1 MTMIKV
7 RRYLRGSGRVL
18 AFVFAASVVWL
29 LFDMAALRISL
40 NDANSQLLKE
50 RSMREQA
57 RTRAPRPAKR
67 GFQHPLQKVADA
79 EGAPARRAPPRVAE
93 VYRHGAAMRNEKVE
107 SFDMKQRSR
116 TDKVLSEHQ
125 RGDAA
130 KYSTPAVVK
139 VDQKEVKLGGSKAV
153 ERPVS
158 LQSKEPP
165 AAQEEMLETKQ
176 EVAKARAVLQPSDK
190 VKAEAQDVTK
200 EGRRSAN
207 QTRPVQTTSHPS
219 NKDVRGRQGVQ
230 VEQLKLKETMR
241 AAVRDNVTAPR
252 REASVHK
259 VLALDA
265 TLAPRDPAAVGQFGQ
280 AAFASS
286 GEDALVRKRWDEGY
300 FNVYLSDKIPID
312 RALPDTRPDS

>member
-1 MTMIKV
+1 MTLIKV

-29 LFDMAALRISL
+29 LLDMAALRISL

-50 RSMREQA
+50 RSMRELA
-57 RTRAPRPAKR
+57 RTRAPRPARR

-79 EGAPARRAPPRVAE
+79 EDAPVRRAPPRVAE
-93 VYRHGAAMRNEKVE
+93 VYRHGAARRDEKVE
-107 SFDMKQRSR
+107 SFDMKRRSR
-116 TDKVLSEHQ
+116 TEKVLSEHQ

-130 KYSTPAVVK
+130 KYSTPTVVK
-139 VDQKEVKLGGSKAV
+139 VDQKEVKLGRSKAV
-153 ERPVS
+153 ERSVS

-165 AAQEEMLETKQ
+165 AAQEDMLEKKQ

-190 VKAEAQDVTK
+190 EAQDVTK
-200 EGRRSAN
+200 EGRQSAN
-207 QTRPVQTTSHPS
+207 RTRPVQTTSHPS

-230 VEQLKLKETMR
+230 VEQLKLKETVR
-241 AAVRDNVTAPR
+241 AAVWDNVTAPR

-286 GEDALVRKRWDEGY
+286 GEDTLVRKRWDEGY

-312 RALPDTRPDS
+312 RALPDTRPES

>member
-1 MTMIKV
+1 MTMMKV

-57 RTRAPRPAKR
+57 RTRAPRPARR
-67 GFQHPLQKVADA
+67 GSHHPLQKVADA

-93 VYRHGAAMRNEKVE
+93 VYRHGAARAGEKVE
-107 SFDMKQRSR
+107 SLDQKRRSH
-116 TDKVLSEHQ
+116 TEKVLSQHQ

-130 KYSTPAVVK
+130 KYLTPAVVK
-139 VDQKEVKLGGSKAV
+139 VDQREVKLARNKAA
-153 ERPVS
+153 ERAAS

-165 AAQEEMLETKQ
+165 AAQEETLETKQ
-176 EVAKARAVLQPSDK
+176 EVAKARAVPQPSDK
-190 VKAEAQDVTK
+190 VKVEAQGVTK
-200 EGRRSAN
+200 GRPQAN
-207 QTRPVQTTSHPS
+207 QTLHIQTTSRPS
-219 NKDVRGRQGVQ
+219 NKDVRRQQDVK
-230 VEQLKLKETMR
+230 VEQLKLKETVR
-241 AAVRDNVTAPR
+241 PAVQENPATPR
-252 REASVHK
+252 KEATMHK

-286 GEDALVRKRWDEGY
+286 GEDTQVRKRWDEGY

-312 RALPDTRPDS
+312 RALPDTRPDL

>member
-1 MTMIKV
+1 MTMMKV

-50 RSMREQA
+50 RSMRKQTQ
-57 RTRAPRPAKR
+57 TREPRPARR
-67 GFQHPLQKVADA
+67 GFQHPLQKVVDA
-79 EGAPARRAPPRVAE
+79 EVAPGRRAPPRVAE
-93 VYRHGAAMRNEKVE
+93 VYRHGAAREGEKVE
-107 SFDMKQRSR
+107 SFEQKLRGR
-116 TDKVLSEHQ
+116 TEKVLSEHR

-130 KYSTPAVVK
+130 KYLTAAVAK
-139 VDQKEVKLGGSKAV
+139 VDQREVKLERSEAT
-153 ERPVS
+153 ERPAS
-158 LQSKEPP
+158 LQSKESP
-165 AAQEEMLETKQ
+165 AAQEETLETKQ
-176 EVAKARAVLQPSDK
+176 EAAEAGAVLQPPYK
-190 VKAEAQDVTK
+190 VKVETQGVTK
-200 EGRRSAN
+200 EGRRQAN
-207 QTRPVQTTSHPS
+207 RTRPIQTTSHPS
-219 NKDVRGRQGVQ
+219 NKDVRGQQDVQ
-230 VEQLKLKETMR
+230 VEQPKLKER
-241 AAVRDNVTAPR
+241 VRPSVRENVTAPR
-252 REASVHK
+252 KEASVHK

-286 GEDALVRKRWDEGY
+286 GEDAQVRKRWDEGY